1 MNILI
6 AEDDATSRYAIAR
19 FLESRGCQIFEAA
32 DGDAAHSSIMENQ
45 IDIAVLDWMMP
56 GMSGIDVCRS
66 VRQQRTDY
74 VYIIILTA
82 RDGESDVLEGFEAGA
97 DEYVKKPVNLP
108 ELAARIRVGERIIGL
123 ERSLRRQ
130 QHELSEINQMKNKFI
145 GIVAHDL
152 KNPVI
157 SIRGFSELMLKEPA
171 NLNEDQKEFLGIIH
185 STSRNMLAMINDLLD
200 ISLIDSGKWEIVKKP
215 SLLKKLVE
223 ERILPNRLQAAQKQ
237 ITMYYQL
244 ADVPRLSV
252 DPQRV
257 GQAVDNL
264 ISNAIKYSPYGA
276 KIHMVLKQEDDRITF
291 SVQDEGSGIP
301 EAEQPLLFREFHR
314 LSIRPTGG
322 ETSTGLG
329 LSITKKIME
338 AHGGSIEVESHE
350 QKGST
355 FTLIFPVAPAPS
367 DSRDS
372 SGGS

>member
-32 DGDAAHSSIMENQ
+32 DGDAAHSSIMKNQ

-56 GMSGIDVCRS
+56 GMNGIDVCRS

-82 RDGESDVLEGFEAGA
+82 RDRESDVLEGFEAGA

-157 SIRGFSELMLKEPA
+157 SIRGFSELILKEPA
-171 NLNEDQKEFLGIIH
+171 NLNEDQKEFLSIIH

-200 ISLIDSGKWEIVKKP
+200 ISLIDSGKWEVVKKP
-215 SLLKKLVE
+215 SSLKKLVE

-244 ADVPRLSV
+244 ADVQRLSV

-257 GQAVDNL
+257 GQALDNL

-276 KIHMVLKQEDDRITF
+276 KVHLVLKQEDDRIMF
-291 SVQDEGSGIP
+291 SVQDEGPGIP
-301 EAEQPLLFREFHR
+301 KAEQPLLFREFHR

-329 LSITKKIME
+329 LSITKRIME
-338 AHGGSIEVESHE
+338 AHGGSIKVESHE

-355 FTLIFPVAPAPS
+355 FTLIFPVAPAPP